1 MKKIGSTR
9 SLNGSKAIE
18 ATAKPLC
25 PETTN
30 SCVQTKDLDAIETS
44 QNLVK
49 QYEDLLRMM
58 GRISPKT

>member
-18 ATAKPLC
+18 ATAKPFY
-25 PETTN
+25 PKITN

-44 QNLVK
+44 RNLAK